1 MQAQA
6 LENVFNQIELERQ
19 AVELREFLIYHVDPA
34 LGAVWTR
41 YEEEFARLREEAE
54 QQRLEQES
62 KARQAAWQRRK
73 MLSNFQ
79 DKALIIGA
87 VMIVITYLHLLFLA
101 IRQMRIAKWGS

>member
-87 VMIVITYLHLLFLA
+87 TMIVFTYLHLMFQA
-101 IRQMRIAKWGS
+101 IKHMRIAKWGS